1 MSDDLEVQIEALS
14 SLQPA
19 YCGDC
24 GRWFTYLGD
33 HNVYHTIC
41 KRVGFVRAEEVKKLV
56 KAHLDRDR
64 KMKAELANSLKGLA
78 VDIGSVRLELTSTKA
93 LDSPRLDFVQSEL
106 LKEAAKLEAADSKT
120 EASE

>member
-1 MSDDLEVQIEALS
+1 MSDDLAAQIE
-14 SLQPA
+14 
-19 YCGDC
+19 
-24 GRWFTYLGD
+24 
-33 HNVYHTIC
+33 
-41 KRVGFVRAEEVKKLV
+41 KKLSDLV
-56 KAHLDRDR
+56 KGWIEQLEGLRFSLGGAELKDLQTIYPRIVALEAHLDRDR

-120 EASE
+120 EASEK